1 MVRGT
6 LTAQTII
13 AQTITS
19 STDFVTGS
27 TRFGS
32 SLANTHQFT
41 GSVSI
46 TGSLTLPYLSTGS
59 VLFAGA
65 TDNIA
70 EDNSNLFWDNI
81 NKRLGIGTNAPTTL
95 LHISGSTGG
104 LLEIDS
110 NTASNILYVSSSGII
125 GINTTSLAYGSA
137 GSSAGKLTINNTS
150 GNNGLAIRNGDGG
163 YQLNI
168 KTTTNDSIG
177 TEFVWFDGAT
187 TTFLQYGGSIG
198 ARLGL
203 STIAQFRTN
212 NADSSATIHT
222 GGSTTERL
230 RITSTGNVG
239 IGTTSPAEK
248 VSIVGNLKVI
258 TTAAADNAGTA
269 SIILN
274 PEVNTPATIQA
285 LSNFGPTSATVYSTG
300 FKFITSNRDA
310 SLPNPYYS
318 IDAMS
323 ILANGNVGIGTTS
336 PSAKLEVNGNTI
348 ISGSLTVIT
357 GSSVELR
364 VTNIGVTIGN
374 AITDVH
380 TVTGSLS
387 ISGSVTATNFT
398 GSLFGTASWA
408 ANATTASYV
417 LNAVSA
423 SFATRAISASYADD
437 FTVRNFLNIDS
448 ASLDY
453 QQNLT
458 VATGSFQTIV
468 SVATGSYKCAFFDY
482 VTYSGST
489 VRAGTLV
496 STWSGSVTEYYENY
510 TADLGGSTSVVT
522 LQTAISGSN
531 IQLQAG
537 ISGSAWAVRSLVRL
551 L

>member
-1 MVRGT
+1 MTGSLVVDNT
-6 LTAQTII
+6 LTI
-13 AQTITS
+13 
-19 STDFVTGS
+19 TGS
-27 TRFGS
+27 TGASTIPLRVGGTTVTSSGGFGGGNARVRTLIS
-32 SLANTHQFT
+32 DTTSGIYTQLAIQGPTNGGAAIEMYDGSGVAVADFGMNTLGKEFGFVNRMTSGLINFYTHDGTSLAPRIHISPTGLVGINTT
-41 GSVSI
+41 
-46 TGSLTLPYLSTGS
+46 
-59 VLFAGA
+59 
-65 TDNIA
+65 
-70 EDNSNLFWDNI
+70 
-81 NKRLGIGTNAPTTL
+81 APTAL

-104 LLEIDS
+104 LFEIDS
-110 NTASNILYVSSSGII
+110 NTAANILYVSSSG
-125 GINTTSLAYGSA
+125 
-137 GSSAGKLTINNTS
+137 
-150 GNNGLAIRNGDGG
+150 
-163 YQLNI
+163 
-168 KTTTNDSIG
+168 
-177 TEFVWFDGAT
+177 
-187 TTFLQYGGSIG
+187 
-198 ARLGL
+198 
-203 STIAQFRTN
+203 
-212 NADSSATIHT
+212 
-222 GGSTTERL
+222 
-230 RITSTGNVG
+230 NVG
-239 IGTTSPAEK
+239 IGTNTPGYKLQVAGTTYSDRVFIPNGIGDYGLMVGTTSRYSYTPLTVDGSNWAALATGMFQHNRSSTTYTGGYDQPLLCLSNYNTSANTWNIIEFGKRGDTAEAIAAIGVQYKDASNSDMAFFTEGGGTFSEK
-248 VSIVGNLKVI
+248 VRL
-258 TTAAADNAGTA
+258 
-269 SIILN
+269 
-274 PEVNTPATIQA
+274 
-285 LSNFGPTSATVYSTG
+285 
-300 FKFITSNRDA
+300 
-310 SLPNPYYS
+310 
-318 IDAMS
+318 
-323 ILANGNVGIGTTS
+323 LANGNFGIGTAS
-336 PSAKLEVNGNTI
+336 PSAKLDVNGNTI
-348 ISGSLTVIT
+348 ITGSLTVIT

-387 ISGSVTATNFT
+387 ISGSVNATNFT

-531 IQLQAG
+531 IVLQAG